1 MRFVAPRSVLF
12 AISQSESRNGVRLGD
27 IRRRIV
33 GMRGARGLLK
43 RVEPKAPEQPVSG
56 SLSNQRGRT
65 FKERIQP
72 EGRQTIDYGCVDE
85 AVRKKSSA

>member
-1 MRFVAPRSVLF
+1 M
-12 AISQSESRNGVRLGD
+12 
-27 IRRRIV
+27 
-33 GMRGARGLLK
+33 LK